1 MCDLNCNF
9 DLNKSIFN
17 LNNSGNSFIN
27 KDRNN
32 KEAKKDTKNI
42 NNKRNNT
49 GKSHSNR
56 ISESYICING
66 LHPFILDKKSK
77 ITRINFNNLKK
88 EESNRNIKTERNNFF
103 KNKKQSNY
111 CRRNNAFKII
121 KDFKNKKRNLTDV
134 FNDNNKLFN
143 HNNEIRLRKNKKYFD
158 NGISLDFVSNK
169 NSRKMNK
176 IKVNNGMNEKNI
188 KTEMNENEK
197 RNNIQKKNKI
207 VGELNPIYKNNI
219 FSNFKSLSLEKQKN
233 SNNIKSWKNIR
244 NKFML
249 NKKKVNTIEN
259 KNKYTSKINNKIK
272 NNSNINNIN
281 TDINLNKKENLFI
294 KKKIDSGMKSF
305 CYYKYLEKDSSLF
318 NPLTK
323 NIDLQNSEYNE
334 GLISLDILT
343 NSIKLRTIRSLRNE
357 YNFLTNRD
365 SEFNYSYNYSDIDNI
380 SIGLKEITNV
390 YLNKLMEN
398 IIKIHSIF
406 LKFNENNDRSKE
418 NGIQKKKIYN
428 INKILNSRDIMNIK
442 DMNQSDKIKASLCNF
457 FSLILEYKNIYKIEI
472 ILINFSQFNSW
483 LNYLKDILNNNIKS
497 KNFIS
502 NGSSNSKNKNGKY
515 TAKYKKYGIK
525 IINK

>member
-1 MCDLNCNF
+1 
-9 DLNKSIFN
+9 
-17 LNNSGNSFIN
+17 
-27 KDRNN
+27 
-32 KEAKKDTKNI
+32 
-42 NNKRNNT
+42 
-49 GKSHSNR
+49 
-56 ISESYICING
+56 
-66 LHPFILDKKSK
+66 
-77 ITRINFNNLKK
+77 
-88 EESNRNIKTERNNFF
+88 
-103 KNKKQSNY
+103 
-111 CRRNNAFKII
+111 
-121 KDFKNKKRNLTDV
+121 
-134 FNDNNKLFN
+134 
-143 HNNEIRLRKNKKYFD
+143 
-158 NGISLDFVSNK
+158 
-169 NSRKMNK
+169 MNK

-249 NKKKVNTIEN
+249 NKKKVNTIKN
-259 KNKYTSKINNKIK
+259 TNKYTSKINNKIK

-357 YNFLTNRD
+357 HNFLTNRD
-365 SEFNYSYNYSDIDNI
+365 SEFNYSYNYLDIDNI

>member
-1 MCDLNCNF
+1 
-9 DLNKSIFN
+9 
-17 LNNSGNSFIN
+17 
-27 KDRNN
+27 
-32 KEAKKDTKNI
+32 
-42 NNKRNNT
+42 
-49 GKSHSNR
+49 
-56 ISESYICING
+56 
-66 LHPFILDKKSK
+66 
-77 ITRINFNNLKK
+77 
-88 EESNRNIKTERNNFF
+88 
-103 KNKKQSNY
+103 
-111 CRRNNAFKII
+111 
-121 KDFKNKKRNLTDV
+121 
-134 FNDNNKLFN
+134 
-143 HNNEIRLRKNKKYFD
+143 
-158 NGISLDFVSNK
+158 
-169 NSRKMNK
+169 
-176 IKVNNGMNEKNI
+176 
-188 KTEMNENEK
+188 
-197 RNNIQKKNKI
+197 
-207 VGELNPIYKNNI
+207 
-219 FSNFKSLSLEKQKN
+219 
-233 SNNIKSWKNIR
+233 
-244 NKFML
+244 
-249 NKKKVNTIEN
+249 
-259 KNKYTSKINNKIK
+259 
-272 NNSNINNIN
+272 
-281 TDINLNKKENLFI
+281 
-294 KKKIDSGMKSF
+294 MKSF

-357 YNFLTNRD
+357 HNFLTNRD

-380 SIGLKEITNV
+380 SVGLKEITNV